1 LNDSNS
7 TFLVTLDVMFPVAK
21 KLQERTEAKKV
32 ILCSLSDYLPSPL
45 KPAFPPAEVPP
56 QDGVYH
62 FMDLLNAQTDTP
74 VGNVPTLNDLGALIY
89 TGGTTGISKAAMLS
103 HANISFNTQQ
113 FRAWFSAGKD
123 GEERMLAIYPFFHA
137 AGWTGMQNTCV
148 YAAWV
153 DILVPRPEPGQ
164 ILDLIDKF
172 KPTLLPGVSTIF
184 VALLNNEKFVNMD
197 LSFVKAYVTGAAPMA
212 LDTIEKLKNV
222 RNVPLI
228 NVYGLTEITPMGTAT
243 PWGGKEKPETVG
255 VPLPNTDLRIV
266 DLDTGKRELKIG
278 EIGEICFKGPQ
289 VMMGYYKRPEE
300 TAIVMEDGWLKTG
313 DVGFIDED
321 GYVTIVDRKKDVIN
335 ASGFNVYPKEIDEL
349 LITHPK
355 ILEVCTIG
363 VPDAYRGETVK
374 VFIVTKPGQ
383 TITAEEVINFCKE
396 KLAGYKVPKL
406 VEFIDALPKSVVGK
420 ILRREL
426 RDMEAKI
433 KELKS

>member
-1 LNDSNS
+1 
-7 TFLVTLDVMFPVAK
+7 M
-21 KLQERTEAKKV
+21 
-32 ILCSLSDYLPSPL
+32 
-45 KPAFPPAEVPP
+45 
-56 QDGVYH
+56 H
-62 FMDLLNAQTDTP
+62 
-74 VGNVPTLNDLGALIY
+74 
-89 TGGTTGISKAAMLS
+89 
-103 HANISFNTQQ
+103 
-113 FRAWFSAGKD
+113 
-123 GEERMLAIYPFFHA
+123 
-137 AGWTGMQNTCV
+137 NTCV

-212 LDTIEKLKNV
+212 LDTIEKLKKV

-266 DLDTGKRELKIG
+266 DLDTGKKELKIG

-289 VMMGYYKRPEE
+289 VMQGYYNKPEE
-300 TAIVMEDGWLKTG
+300 TALVMADGWLKTG
-313 DVGFIDED
+313 DVGFMDED
-321 GYVTIVDRKKDVIN
+321 GYITIVDRKKDVII
-335 ASGFNVYPKEIDEL
+335 AGGFNVYPKEIDEL

-374 VFIVTKPGQ
+374 VFIVTKPDQ
-383 TITAEEVINFCKE
+383 TMTAEEVIAFCKE

-433 KELKS
+433 KKVKS